1 MNIQE
6 AKNIRLIDFLSGLG
20 YNPVIQRGND
30 VWYKSPFRTEKEA
43 SFKVDLHK
51 ELWYDFGLGKGGDII
66 TLAKEIYRT
75 QDISHVLRCIEDKR
89 AALKPVILSCPFEKA
104 YPTFQELKINPLTNR
119 ILLAY
124 LKERCVDLEAAQKV
138 CREAHFKRNGKNYF
152 AIAFP
157 NISGRYEIRNRY
169 FKACIAPKDITSI
182 IGALE
187 SKICYVFEG
196 FMDFLSFRSAFPS
209 LEEGDYIVLNSVSN
223 LHKVFTSLL
232 RYDGIYCCLDN
243 DTAGKD
249 AVQALKGKY
258 GNYIYDLSHEY
269 SGYKDLNEYLCGK
282 NNKPGKICF

>member
-51 ELWYDFGLGKGGDII
+51 EVWYDFGLGRGGDII

-89 AALKPVILSCPFEKA
+89 TVQKPVIVSCPFEKA
-104 YPTFQELKINPLTNR
+104 YPAFQDLKITPLANR

-124 LKERCVDLEAAQKV
+124 LKERCIDLETARKV
-138 CREAHFKRNGKNYF
+138 CREAYFKRNGKNYF

-157 NISGRYEIRNRY
+157 NISGGYEIQKRY
-169 FKACIAPKDITSI
+169 F
-182 IGALE
+182 
-187 SKICYVFEG
+187 
-196 FMDFLSFRSAFPS
+196 
-209 LEEGDYIVLNSVSN
+209 
-223 LHKVFTSLL
+223 
-232 RYDGIYCCLDN
+232 
-243 DTAGKD
+243 
-249 AVQALKGKY
+249 
-258 GNYIYDLSHEY
+258 
-269 SGYKDLNEYLCGK
+269 
-282 NNKPGKICF
+282 

>member
-6 AKNIRLIDFLSGLG
+6 AKNIRLVDFLAGFG
-20 YNPVIQRGND
+20 HEPVIQRGNS

-75 QDISHVLRCIEDKR
+75 QDVSRVLRCIEDKR
-89 AALKPVILSCPFEKA
+89 TVLKPATVSCPFEKA
-104 YPTFQELKINPLTNR
+104 YPAFQDLKITPLANR

-124 LKERCVDLEAAQKV
+124 LEERCIDTETARKACK
-138 CREAHFKRNGKNYF
+138 EAHFKRNGKNYF

-157 NISGRYEIRNRY
+157 NISGGYER
-169 FKACIAPKDITSI
+169 A
-182 IGALE
+182 
-187 SKICYVFEG
+187 
-196 FMDFLSFRSAFPS
+196 AFPS

-223 LHKVFTSLL
+223 LQKAFSFLS
-232 RYDGIYCCLDN
+232 RYDGICCCLDN
-243 DTAGKD
+243 DTAGKN
-249 AVQALKGKY
+249 AVQALKEKY
-258 GNYIYDLSHEY
+258 GIRICDLSHEY

-282 NNKPGKICF
+282 NNQLHI

>member
-51 ELWYDFGLGKGGDII
+51 EVWYDFGLGRGGDII

-89 AALKPVILSCPFEKA
+89 TVQKPVIVSCPFEKA
-104 YPTFQELKINPLTNR
+104 YPAFQDLKITPLANR

-124 LKERCVDLEAAQKV
+124 LKERCIDLETARKV
-138 CREAHFKRNGKNYF
+138 CREAYFKRNGKNYF

-157 NISGRYEIRNRY
+157 NISGGYEIQNRY
-169 FKACIAPKDITSI
+169 FKACIAPKDITCI
-182 IGALE
+182 ISTPE
-187 SKICYVFEG
+187 SRICYIFEG
-196 FMDFLSFRSAFPS
+196 FMDFLSFRPAFPS

-223 LHKVFTSLL
+223 LQKAFSFLA
-232 RYDGIYCCLDN
+232 RYDSICCCLDN
-243 DTAGKD
+243 DTAGKN
-249 AVQALKGKY
+249 AVQALKDKY
-258 GNYIYDLSHEY
+258 GIRICDLSHEY

-282 NNKPGKICF
+282 NDQPYII